1 MLLRE
6 KIKQTHFSDAEQSI
20 IDLLLDQPEQIANL
34 TIQET
39 AKLVYSHPS
48 TFIRVAKKMGY
59 SGWADFKSDYLD
71 EYHYLN
77 SKLSSIDS
85 NLPFL
90 ANDGLMT
97 IANKIAHLEWDT
109 IQDTLS
115 LLNHDTLQK
124 AKQILVKARQITI
137 FTSTTNAVIAE
148 DFSLRM
154 NRIGKQVSIVQT
166 TGEHTYRASSCS
178 ADSCAI
184 LISYSGENAAVLQ
197 TMQILKKRK
206 IPILALTSI
215 GDNTL
220 SQGVDCVLSITTRER
235 LYSKIGSYVT
245 TTSIVYL
252 LNVLYS
258 LIFSDGYQ
266 EHLSLLIQ
274 VGQLYDNRK
283 GLPSILGEDDKE

>member
-20 IDLLLDQPEQIANL
+20 IDLLLDKPDQIAHL

-48 TFIRVAKKMGY
+48 TCIRIAKKMGY
-59 SGWADFKSDYLD
+59 PGWSDFKSDYLE

-77 SKLSSIDS
+77 SKLSTIDS

-124 AKQILVKARQITI
+124 AKQILVKAKHITI
-137 FTSTTNAVIAE
+137 FTSITNAIIAE

-154 NRIGKQVSIVQT
+154 NRIGKSVSIVQT
-166 TGEHTYRASSCS
+166 TGEHTYRASSC
-178 ADSCAI
+178 ALDSCAI
-184 LISYSGENAAVLQ
+184 LISYSGENIAVLD
-197 TMQILKKRK
+197 TMNILKKRH
-206 IPILALTSI
+206 IPTLALTSI

-220 SQGVDCVLSITTRER
+220 SQGADCVLHITTRER

-258 LIFSDGYQ
+258 LIFSDNYQ

-274 VGQLYDNRK
+274 VGQLYDKRK
-283 GLPSILGEDDKE
+283 GSTTILGEGDSD